1 MHYKFPE
8 IRTIQDVLPHIAG
21 REEFIV
27 AEREYGT
34 IINYAVSMEDTFPP
48 ITVAGGSAKMRAERS
63 LTNRMR
69 RECRGLIF
77 YPDGRLMSRPFHKF
91 FNVNEREETQ
101 MNRIDLNQPH
111 VIMEK
116 LDGSMI
122 RPVDVGG
129 KIRLGTKMG
138 VTEVSMNAE
147 TWLVAQPD
155 YDQKLMFLE
164 TMMAGNRTPIFEWTS
179 RKNQIVIDYAED
191 DLILTAI
198 RDNLTGEYVPF
209 NRHVPFNVVP
219 VYGSVE
225 GNLADYIARAREQEG
240 REGDI
245 IRFADGQ
252 MLKIKNDWYVRIHK
266 TVDRIRFDRHIV
278 DLILNEEVD
287 DVLPM
292 LPQHEADRVHSFAQR
307 FADRLHAVVENYDR
321 YYKTVVASGL
331 DRKRYAQEWMP
342 TIKGNDSFAPAYVFG
357 RFGDR
362 DGREMILDHI
372 RKHITTNVKWRE
384 CAQWMGLDT
393 VTQETTE

>member
-1 MHYKFPE
+1 MRYKFPE
-8 IRTIQDVLPHIAG
+8 IRTISDVLPHIEG
-21 REEFIV
+21 RDEFIV
-27 AEREYGT
+27 AERDGYT
-34 IINYAVSMEDTFPP
+34 VINYAVSMEDTFPP
-48 ITVAGGSAKMRAERS
+48 IKVAGGSPRMRAERAV
-63 LTNRMR
+63 TNAMR

-77 YPDGRLMSRPFHKF
+77 DTAGKLISRPFHKF

-101 MNRIDLNQPH
+101 MNKIDLTQPH
-111 VIMEK
+111 VLMEK

-122 RPVDVGG
+122 RPVMLDGHV
-129 KIRLGTKMG
+129 RLGTKMG
-138 VTEVSMNAE
+138 VTEVAMNAE
-147 TWLVAQPD
+147 VWLVAQPD
-155 YDQKLMFLE
+155 YEQKLQFLE
-164 TMMAGNRTPIFEWTS
+164 IMIAGNKTPIFEWTS
-179 RKNQIVIDYAED
+179 RKNQIVIDYVDE

-198 RDNLTGEYVPF
+198 RDNLTGEYLPF

-219 VYGSVE
+219 TYGSIE
-225 GNLADYIARAREQEG
+225 GNLSDYIARARLQEG

-266 TVDRIRFDRHIV
+266 TVDKIRFDRHIV

-292 LPQHEADRVHSFAQR
+292 LPQHEADRVHDFAAQ
-307 FADRLHAVVENYDR
+307 FAKCLTDRVAGYDR
-321 YYKTVVASGL
+321 YWNTVVASGL

-342 TIKGNDSFAPAYVFG
+342 TIKNNDSFAPQYVFG

-372 RKHITTNVKWRE
+372 KKHLTTNVKWKE
-384 CAQWMGLDT
+384 CAEWLGMQ
-393 VTQETTE
+393 